1 MNNNSIYKAYKTVV
15 ESQCSQQEQM
25 PDEDAE
31 VIKSDVL
38 DQIAVGLKKVLDL
51 IEVYKSDQGQAK
63 TLKLPENPEDAS
75 WVPSLK

>member
-1 MNNNSIYKAYKTVV
+1 MNNSSIYKAYKTVV

-31 VIKSDVL
+31 AVKGDVL
-38 DQIAVGLKKVLDL
+38 DQIAEGLKKVLDL
-51 IEVYKSDQGQAK
+51 IEGYRSDQGQAK

-75 WVPSLK
+75 WIPSAR